1 MTSTSL
7 RLLGRTLVATCA
19 VISTLAGC
27 GDGPVC
33 QVESLVFI
41 SSPQGPIITDSDP
54 RVDGIQQDVVVKS
67 TFSGAAVTL
76 TVTDAD
82 DAVVATLTGR
92 TDDDGNFTFADVTIP
107 TTGASLRV
115 DADAGQCGNDSDE
128 VAVALIGGGDCAIAF
143 ATPPVANPFYA
154 PLDVWN
160 AAADA
165 DPATAGFQGDTLITA
180 RPGE

>member
-7 RLLGRTLVATCA
+7 RMLGRSLVATA
-19 VISTLAGC
+19 AIPASPV

-107 TTGASLRV
+107 TTGASLPTPTP
-115 DADAGQCGNDSDE
+115 ASGNDP
-128 VAVALIGGGDCAIAF
+128 
-143 ATPPVANPFYA
+143 TR
-154 PLDVWN
+154 W
-160 AAADA
+160 
-165 DPATAGFQGDTLITA
+165 
-180 RPGE
+180 RWR